1 MKQVATAFGDGLG
14 DIAALLRTAPF
25 IVGLA
30 FAVELAQHIAEV
42 TMGMFASRE
51 AFKALQGSPIRMGFG
66 LVKIAGLL
74 LVSFW
79 AARTVAAIRSETR
92 PGLDGPVDW
101 PCVIWTTLV
110 SVAAVLAI
118 MLAPIGS
125 REVRLAAF
133 VVVLIAALPV
143 SNMGMD
149 AVFGRPRLGWR
160 YSLRSRTRLA
170 PGDWA
175 MALPLAAGMALHFQN
190 HNWAFGA
197 SPGMVWALMI
207 WDSLLVA
214 LLGLMMGV
222 LIHRSYRPP
231 TP

>member
-1 MKQVATAFGDGLG
+1 
-14 DIAALLRTAPF
+14 
-25 IVGLA
+25 
-30 FAVELAQHIAEV
+30 
-42 TMGMFASRE
+42 
-51 AFKALQGSPIRMGFG
+51 
-66 LVKIAGLL
+66 
-74 LVSFW
+74 
-79 AARTVAAIRSETR
+79 
-92 PGLDGPVDW
+92 
-101 PCVIWTTLV
+101 
-110 SVAAVLAI
+110 VAAVLAI